1 MSDELEKVVEPKVE
15 PKPEPKAE
23 PKAEPKPE
31 GKMFSE
37 DYVQG
42 LREEAKTYRLA
53 KKELEAKFR
62 ALIGLKDDDE
72 LNEDKIESYKT
83 TKEAELNAAIAKAND
98 RLILAEIKSLEGY
111 DPKLVARL
119 LDKSKVTIAEDGTVT
134 GLKEAVAELEKEFP
148 QIKVTTPGNP
158 ANPAQADKTPND
170 EYQELMKQIRE
181 HPNDTLLKQKLFLLK
196 EKMK

>member
-1 MSDELEKVVEPKVE
+1 MSDELENKEIKVEPVKPEPKVE
-15 PKPEPKAE
+15 PKQE
-23 PKAEPKPE
+23 PE

-37 DYVQG
+37 DYVKG
-42 LREEAKTYRLA
+42 LRDENKTYRLA
-53 KKELEAKFR
+53 KKELEAKLK
-62 ALIGLKDDDE
+62 ALIGLKDEEDIDDA
-72 LNEDKIESYKT
+72 KIESYKT
-83 TKEAELNAAIAKAND
+83 TTQAELTAAIAKAND

>member
-98 RLILAEIKSLEGY
+98 RLILAEIKSLDGY

-134 GLKEAVAELEKEFP
+134 GLEEAVAELEKEFP
-148 QIKVTTPGNP
+148 QIKATTPGNP
-158 ANPAQADKTPND
+158 ANPAQTDKTPND